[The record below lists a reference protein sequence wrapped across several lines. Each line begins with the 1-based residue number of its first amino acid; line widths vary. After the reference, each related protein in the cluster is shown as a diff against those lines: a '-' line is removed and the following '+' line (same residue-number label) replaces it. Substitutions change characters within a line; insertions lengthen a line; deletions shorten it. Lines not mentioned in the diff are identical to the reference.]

1 MDRKVDGL
9 SLKTDHYSL
18 FYFTGQVVII
28 VMGPGDCWLVHSV
41 ASCLQ
46 EQNSCLPPYSK
57 NLTVIDISFREVNE
71 LMETILFTFSISF
84 K

>member
-41 ASCLQ
+41 A
-46 EQNSCLPPYSK
+46 YK
-57 NLTVIDISFREVNE
+57 NRTPAFHLTVK
-71 LMETILFTFSISF
+71 T
-84 K
+84 